1 MTIVTDNIRQ
11 GTVKG
16 MGHGTTGSIVGP
28 KVTYTLDGNPDNIL
42 TGQTGSD
49 IVWDGVNSELYMCEA
64 QGGSEW
70 IHLVSGT

>member
-1 MTIVTDNIRQ
+1 MTIITDNVRL

-16 MGHGTTGSIVGP
+16 LGHGTTGSIAGP
-28 KVTYTLDGNPDNIL
+28 KITYTQGTPDNIL

-49 IVWDGVNSELYMCEA
+49 IVFDVANSELYMCEA